1 MKAVILGA
9 TGAVG
14 KEILKNCLLEAKYN
28 EVYILGRESIL
39 NLPNKSD
46 FIPIVIDFENIK
58 FDLEILNNADVYC
71 ALGTTIKVAKTKE
84 NQFKVDYTYIINFA
98 KLCENRVNSFNVV
111 SSIGA
116 NYNSNNFYLNTKG
129 LLEESLKKLRIKY
142 LRIFQPS
149 LLVAKRNDTRILES
163 FGMKIF
169 PIISHLF
176 FGKFINYKPI
186 KVENLAKTMIYYTL
200 KNDNNIYYRYEDFI
214 KEY

>member
-14 KEILKNCLLEAKYN
+14 KELLKNILLEPRYS
-28 EVYILGRESIL
+28 EIYVLGRKSIL
-39 NLPNKSD
+39 NISNKGD

-84 NQFKVDYTYIINFA
+84 NQFKVDYTYIINVA
-98 KLCENRVNSFNVV
+98 KLCENRVNSFNIV

-116 NYNSNNFYLNTKG
+116 NSNSSNFYLNTKG
-129 LLEESLKKLRIKY
+129 LLEESLKKLRINY

-149 LLVAKRNDTRILES
+149 LLIAKRNDNRILES
-163 FGMKIF
+163 FGMKIL
-169 PIISHLF
+169 PVLSNLF

-200 KNDNNIYYRYEDFI
+200 KNDTKIYYTYEDFI
-214 KEY
+214 KE